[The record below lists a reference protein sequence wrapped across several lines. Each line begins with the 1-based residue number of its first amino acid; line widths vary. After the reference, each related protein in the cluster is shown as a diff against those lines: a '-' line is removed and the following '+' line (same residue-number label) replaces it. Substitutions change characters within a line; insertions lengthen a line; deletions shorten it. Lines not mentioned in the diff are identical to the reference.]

1 MRKNKCTLLIDG
13 NWLLVS
19 RFSVINGGFEK
30 SSDELVKEHSQT
42 ELQELMA
49 KSIAMVLNRFPI
61 IDNVILVTDGGSW
74 RKQLPVPKSLENI
87 TYKGNRSQ
95 AKELDWKYIYGALN
109 NLSDQC
115 KKLGITVSNHSFIE
129 GDDWVWYWSRRLND
143 EGTSC
148 IIWSSDN
155 DLKQLVQTNDN
166 TAFTAWYNDKNGMW
180 FDDSQNDEIVDE
192 LDFFMQPLKVKS
204 PLLESLMAAST
215 NTSFVNP
222 DLIVMEKIVCGD
234 AGDNIKSIAK
244 VCRGS
249 KTYKVSTKMWNDI
262 RKSLNIT
269 SLEKFFNLKLT
280 IVRHILACKKFS
292 ECCETDILEMM
303 DYNIRLVWLN
313 EDVIPDTVVM
323 YMNQCEYSVADIPY
337 IKTNYKVLC
346 KRNDKIEQLFDSI
359 Q

>member
-1 MRKNKCTLLIDG
+1 
-13 NWLLVS
+13 
-19 RFSVINGGFEK
+19 
-30 SSDELVKEHSQT
+30 
-42 ELQELMA
+42 
-49 KSIAMVLNRFPI
+49 
-61 IDNVILVTDGGSW
+61 
-74 RKQLPVPKSLENI
+74 
-87 TYKGNRSQ
+87 
-95 AKELDWKYIYGALN
+95 
-109 NLSDQC
+109 
-115 KKLGITVSNHSFIE
+115 
-129 GDDWVWYWSRRLND
+129 
-143 EGTSC
+143 
-148 IIWSSDN
+148 
-155 DLKQLVQTNDN
+155 
-166 TAFTAWYNDKNGMW
+166 
-180 FDDSQNDEIVDE
+180 
-192 LDFFMQPLKVKS
+192 
-204 PLLESLMAAST
+204 
-215 NTSFVNP
+215 VNP

-280 IVRHILACKKFS
+280 IVRHILAGKKFS
-292 ECCETDILEMM
+292 ECCETDVLEMM

-323 YMNQCEYSVADIPY
+323 YMNQCEYGVADIPY